1 MKKRVLEQVD
11 HSKIN
16 YPPFRKNFYIEVP
29 EIAKMTDEEVA
40 AYRKSLEGIRIR
52 VTISLPPSLPHLTSP
67 HLTSLSSLL
76 HLPTDSLVSFS
87 MNEINL
93 HCFFSQQCR
102 ERTVLN
108 QSKHLLNVDSALK
121 CMQR

>member
-16 YPPFRKNFYIEVP
+16 YPPFRKDFYIEVP

-52 VTISLPPSLPHLTSP
+52 VCHHKSPPLKK
-67 HLTSLSSLL
+67 
-76 HLPTDSLVSFS
+76 
-87 MNEINL
+87 
-93 HCFFSQQCR
+93 
-102 ERTVLN
+102 TVLTFLCDVCRGLGKELP
-108 QSKHLLNVDSALK
+108 QTSQDFRSMWTQCQNVPYHPFVFIVSIFFFGERLYSNSNLFV
-121 CMQR
+121 CL